1 MTEPKHNIV
10 PQLEHLAVPLDSLHS
25 LAGNPRRGDVEAVMA
40 SYRRF
45 GQRKPITAKLDGE
58 VTAGNHQLEAA
69 RRLGWTHI
77 ACVQLDDDDATAK
90 AWALTDNH
98 TAELGENDDE
108 LLASMLA
115 EVAADPDLLA
125 ATSYTQVDLDG
136 LLGTL
141 HQPTG
146 LERGEAEVRELD
158 PVWGVIVQCNDER
171 QQVDLLARLTEE
183 GFTVKALIS

>member
-1 MTEPKHNIV
+1 MKHGII
-10 PQLEHLAVPLDSLHS
+10 PQLEHLAVPLDELHA
-25 LAGNPRRGDVEAVMA
+25 LDRNYRRGDVEAVMA

-45 GQRKPITAKLDGE
+45 GQRKTITAKVDGE

-77 ACVQLDDDDATAK
+77 AAVLLDDDDATAK

-98 TAELGENDDE
+98 SAELGDNDKD
-108 LLASMLA
+108 LLAEMLA
-115 EVAADPDLLA
+115 EVAAADPELLA
-125 ATSYTQVDLDG
+125 ATSYTQTDLDA

-141 HQPTG
+141 HTPVG
-146 LERGEAEVRELD
+146 LETGEAEVHELE
-158 PVWGVIVQCNDER
+158 PVWGVIVQCADER
-171 QQVDLLARLTEE
+171 QQVDLLARLTQE